1 MNLVTGATGFIGSH
15 VLYTLLKSG
24 RHARAVYRNPSRI
37 EITRKIFGFYDENPD
52 ALIKKAEWV
61 QAELSDMQSVSESME
76 DIKHVYHA
84 AGLISYLPGEKKL
97 LETVNIKGTENVV
110 NACLEK
116 GVKKLM
122 YVSSV
127 ASLGD
132 IAGGPADESSHWKP
146 GKSNSRYSYTKYK
159 GEMEVWRGMNEGLDS
174 VIVNPS
180 VVIGPGMWFGASGAI
195 IEELN
200 RGLRFYTEGAA
211 GYVDV
216 RDVASA
222 LIKLAD
228 SDIKGERFIL
238 NSENMHH
245 RDVIDLFADALGKK
259 RPAYRVTPFMAYPA
273 IYTEKLISALTGRRP
288 RFTDETLK
296 TAAAITSYDNGKIKK
311 TLGFGFIPVKDSV
324 KFASD
329 IYLGRYSP
337 ARPE

>member
-1 MNLVTGATGFIGSH
+1 MNLLTGATGFIGSH

-24 RHARAVYRNPSRI
+24 RHVRAVYRNPSRI
-37 EITRKIFGFYDENPD
+37 EITRKIFGFYDENPE

-61 QAELSDMQSVSESME
+61 QAELGDMQSLIESMT
-76 DIKHVYHA
+76 DIKYVFHA
-84 AGLISYLPGEKKL
+84 AGLVSYLPGEKKL
-97 LETVNIKGTENVV
+97 LETVNIRGTENIV

-132 IAGGPADESSHWKP
+132 VEGAAADESCNWKP
-146 GKSNSRYSYTKYK
+146 GKSNSRYAYTKYK
-159 GEMEVWRGMNEGLDS
+159 GEMEVWRGMNEGLDA

-195 IEELN
+195 LEEIS
-200 RGLRFYTEGAA
+200 RGLRFYPEGSA

-216 RDVASA
+216 RDVAAA

-228 SDIKGERFIL
+228 SEIKGERFIL
-238 NSENMHH
+238 NSENLHH
-245 RDVIDLFADALGKK
+245 RDVIDQFSDALGKK
-259 RPAYRVTPFMAYPA
+259 RPAYRVTPGMAYAA
-273 IYTEKLISALTGRRP
+273 IYAEKIIAAFTGRRP
-288 RFTDETLK
+288 RLTGETSR
-296 TAAAITSYDNGKIKK
+296 TAASKTSYDSGKIKK

-324 KFASD
+324 KFAAD
-329 IYLGRYSP
+329 IYLGRYSLTKP
-337 ARPE
+337 D